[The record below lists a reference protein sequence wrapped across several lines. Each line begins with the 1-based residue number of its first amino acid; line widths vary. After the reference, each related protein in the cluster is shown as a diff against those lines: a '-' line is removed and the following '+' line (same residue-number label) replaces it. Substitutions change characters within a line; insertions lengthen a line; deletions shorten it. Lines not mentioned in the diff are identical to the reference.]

1 MYIFS
6 PHNYVHVA
14 AQEERIDEHGQ
25 RHIKPMEHLCYHDS
39 CWRDA
44 IWEFIIKHRDILN
57 GFQSLVKFFD
67 WYDIITLSEDEI
79 EYLRLLVRQRDI
91 SLTGS
96 DTDKNQLS
104 EKLKINPFD
113 KRSVWKNLI

>member
-1 MYIFS
+1 
-6 PHNYVHVA
+6 
-14 AQEERIDEHGQ
+14 
-25 RHIKPMEHLCYHDS
+25 
-39 CWRDA
+39 
-44 IWEFIIKHRDILN
+44 
-57 GFQSLVKFFD
+57 VKLFD